1 MELSNERKFREIE
14 SKIMKGIL
22 VTGAREVAKRTGI
35 HESQI
40 SRWQSPQS
48 KTQLSFIQ
56 RCARLL
62 VAIGYETPDDTVI
75 LQGDEARALIQMLD
89 HVKAPKR
96 KTSTT
101 ANGEASQQMDLTI

>member
-75 LQGDEARALIQMLD
+75 LQGDEARALIQMLE
-89 HVKAPKR
+89 HIKAPKR
-96 KTSTT
+96 KASAVT
-101 ANGEASQQMDLTI
+101 EASQQMDLI

>member
-1 MELSNERKFREIE
+1 MELSNESKFREIE
-14 SKIMKGIL
+14 SRIIRGIN
-22 VTGAREVAKRTGI
+22 VAGAREVAKRTGI

-48 KTQLSFIQ
+48 KNQMSFVQ

-75 LQGDEARALIQMLD
+75 LQGDEARALIQMLE

>member
-1 MELSNERKFREIE
+1 MELSNESKFRNIE

-48 KTQLSFIQ
+48 KSHLSFVQ

-62 VAIGYETPDDTVI
+62 VAIGYESSDDTVI
-75 LQGDEARALIQMLD
+75 LQGDEARALIQMLE
-89 HVKAPKR
+89 HVRYPKR
-96 KTSTT
+96 K
-101 ANGEASQQMDLTI
+101 APAVAPDEAQIKLDI